1 MKLLHL
7 HLCSPFLWAYG
18 CPPGSSCLWSRW
30 MPPTSW
36 SGLEDAGGPE
46 EEGDEEGR
54 ESERRRRE
62 RDAGVSTCRDW
73 SSAGPHGNR
82 AEADAASGWAWR
94 YLRFTHTSITATVS
108 PRKTVEGGNGATL
121 TRTCQSPSR
130 APNNVIWTRTDSRQN
145 FGGPA
150 PIYLQLFNLFLEV
163 CFIFL
168 LLVCVCCIVK
178 LQRGKKRVRQSVGIF
193 KIPFGMVPFGEK

>member
-46 EEGDEEGR
+46 EEEEGDEEGR

-73 SSAGPHGNR
+73 SSSGPHGNR

-94 YLRFTHTSITATVS
+94 YLRFTHTHTHLHHSYCFTEKDGGRWKRGDANPNLSESQQSSEQSDLNQNRFTAELW
-108 PRKTVEGGNGATL
+108 R
-121 TRTCQSPSR
+121 SR
-130 APNNVIWTRTDSRQN
+130 SHL
-145 FGGPA
+145 PA
-150 PIYLQLFNLFLEV
+150 AF
-163 CFIFL
+163 
-168 LLVCVCCIVK
+168 
-178 LQRGKKRVRQSVGIF
+178 
-193 KIPFGMVPFGEK
+193 

>member
-121 TRTCQSPSR
+121 TRNLSESQQSSEQCDLNQNRFTAELWRSR
-130 APNNVIWTRTDSRQN
+130 SHL
-145 FGGPA
+145 PA
-150 PIYLQLFNLFLEV
+150 AF
-163 CFIFL
+163 
-168 LLVCVCCIVK
+168 
-178 LQRGKKRVRQSVGIF
+178 
-193 KIPFGMVPFGEK
+193 

>member
-1 MKLLHL
+1 MELLHL
-7 HLCSPFLWAYG
+7 HLCSPFLWVYG

-36 SGLEDAGGPE
+36 SGLEDAGGPEE

-94 YLRFTHTSITATVS
+94 YLRFTHTHTPPSQLPFHQERRWKVETGDANPNLSESQRSSEHSDLSQYRFTAELW
-108 PRKTVEGGNGATL
+108 R
-121 TRTCQSPSR
+121 SR
-130 APNNVIWTRTDSRQN
+130 SHL
-145 FGGPA
+145 PA
-150 PIYLQLFNLFLEV
+150 AF
-163 CFIFL
+163 
-168 LLVCVCCIVK
+168 
-178 LQRGKKRVRQSVGIF
+178 
-193 KIPFGMVPFGEK
+193 